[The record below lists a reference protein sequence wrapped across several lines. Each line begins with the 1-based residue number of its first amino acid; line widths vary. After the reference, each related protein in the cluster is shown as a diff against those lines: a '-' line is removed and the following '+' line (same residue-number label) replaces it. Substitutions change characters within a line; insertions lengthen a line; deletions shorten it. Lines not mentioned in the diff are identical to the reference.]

1 MTGCGDSSAPAGD
14 LLAAAFPG
22 PHDMQKKHLFLAL
35 LVTALWG
42 LNFPI
47 TKLGLATID
56 PLLLTALRFTL
67 AALPWVFLVP
77 RPQVGFGWLAAYGL
91 IFGVAMWALI
101 NLGIDQ
107 GVAPG
112 TASLLIQFSA
122 FFSLGWGVLL
132 FGERLRWQQVLA
144 TAIAL
149 WGLLRIIGASPGHAT
164 SLGYALLLVSA
175 FSWSVGNVIIKRCGV
190 REVFAFVVW
199 ASLFAPL
206 PLLALTWLSH
216 GSAPFL
222 QLAGQMS
229 VGALL
234 SLMFQVY
241 VATHFCYWGWNLL
254 LREYPVSRVAPL
266 SLLIPVFGM
275 AGSVL
280 ILEQPVGIDDGISMG
295 LILLALAVGQF
306 DWRRFSSLGRRSL

>member
-1 MTGCGDSSAPAGD
+1 
-14 LLAAAFPG
+14 
-22 PHDMQKKHLFLAL
+22 MQKKHLLLAL

-47 TKLGLATID
+47 TKLGLASVD
-56 PLLLTALRFTL
+56 PLLLTALRFSL
-67 AALPWVFLVP
+67 AALPWVLLIP
-77 RPQVGFGWLAAYGL
+77 RPQVAFSWLAAYGL

-101 NLGIDQ
+101 NLGIEQ

-112 TASLLIQFSA
+112 TASLLVQFSA

-132 FGERLRWQQVLA
+132 FGERLRLQQLLA
-144 TAIAL
+144 MGIAV
-149 WGLLRIIGASPGHAT
+149 WGLLRIIGNSPGQAT

-206 PLLALTWLSH
+206 PLLALTWMSH
-216 GSAPFL
+216 GAAPFR
-222 QLAGQMS
+222 QLAGQVS
-229 VGALL
+229 GTAIL
-234 SLMFQVY
+234 SLMFQVFA
-241 VATHFCYWGWNLL
+241 ATHFCYWGWNLL

-266 SLLIPVFGM
+266 SLLIPLF
-275 AGSVL
+275 ATLGSVL
-280 ILEQPVGIDDGISMG
+280 IVGQRVEVDEGISMA
-295 LILLALAVGQF
+295 LILLALVVGQIN
-306 DWRRFSSLGRRSL
+306 WRWAWGRRVEV